1 MEALQLV
8 NSYPRRN
15 AIETGCL
22 IDLSDIAKEIG
33 FTVPIACTSSL
44 FKEVFTPSH
53 QCKLLGQKIEHRV
66 WDMISTLAYAAKD
79 ALDPKIILRMEVAY
93 EFNTEIHEMLAIVGP
108 GDERELVITI
118 MFTHENQEE

>member
-8 NSYPRRN
+8 NSYPRKN
-15 AIETGCL
+15 AIETGSL
-22 IDLSDIAKEIG
+22 VDISDIAKEIG

-53 QCKLLGQKIEHRV
+53 QCKLLGQKVENRV
-66 WDMISTLAYAAKD
+66 WDMITSLMHTAKD

-93 EFNTEIHEMLAIVGP
+93 EFTTVIEEMVAIVGP
-108 GDERELVITI
+108 GDERELVVTI
-118 MFTHENQEE
+118 MYKHENKEE